1 MSALVVEVDGALM
14 WSEGG
19 RVWRTDQIC
28 RGAGYTP
35 WVLVDDAPGVGGRV
49 LSAAEVSRLVAPHGS
64 PTARRYTQLCRT
76 EYEREE
82 ASRARHED
90 AVLERRRMGDDR

>member
-1 MSALVVEVDGALM
+1 VSALVVEVDGALL

-19 RVWRTDQIC
+19 RVWRSDFLC
-28 RGAGYTP
+28 RDAGTA
-35 WVLVDDAPGVGGRV
+35 WALVDDAPGVGGRV

-64 PTARRYTQLCRT
+64 PTDRRYTRLCRT
-76 EYEREE
+76 DYEREE